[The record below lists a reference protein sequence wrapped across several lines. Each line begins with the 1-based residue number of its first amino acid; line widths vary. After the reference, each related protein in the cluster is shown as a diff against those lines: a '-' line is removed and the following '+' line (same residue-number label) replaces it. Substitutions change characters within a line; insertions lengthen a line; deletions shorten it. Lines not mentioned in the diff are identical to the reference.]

1 MLTIEQI
8 AYRLVALCREDKNLD
23 CIRDLYAE
31 NATSTESNTV
41 KSGRDAIL
49 QKNINWFNSVETLH
63 STVIS
68 EPIVTGNFFALTMD
82 IDATYKQHG
91 RFIMREIGI
100 YEVRD
105 GQIISDQF
113 FYNM

>member
-1 MLTIEQI
+1 MQTTKQI
-8 AYRLVALCREDKNLD
+8 ADRLVALCREDKNLD
-23 CIRDLYAE
+23 CINELYADD
-31 NATSTESNTV
+31 ATSTESNTV
-41 KSGRDAIL
+41 KTGRDTIL

-63 STVIS
+63 STLIS

-91 RFIMREIGI
+91 RFMMREIGI

-105 GQIISDQF
+105 GKIISDQF

>member
-1 MLTIEQI
+1 MQTTQQI
-8 AYRLVALCREDKNLD
+8 ADRLVALCRKDKNLD
-23 CIRDLYAE
+23 CIGELYADD
-31 NATSTESNTV
+31 ATSRESDTV
-41 KSGRDAIL
+41 KTGRDAIL
-49 QKNINWFNSVETLH
+49 QKNINWFNSVDTLH

-91 RFIMREIGI
+91 RFMMREIGV

-105 GQIISDQF
+105 GKIISDQF
-113 FYNM
+113 FYNL